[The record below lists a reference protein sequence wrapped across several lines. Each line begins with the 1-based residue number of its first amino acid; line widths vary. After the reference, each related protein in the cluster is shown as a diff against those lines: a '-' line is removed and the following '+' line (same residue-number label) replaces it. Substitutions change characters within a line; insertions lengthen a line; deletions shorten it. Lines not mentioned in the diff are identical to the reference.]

1 MSHEINNDLKKVELM
16 MEMFNQI
23 RRLNFQTE
31 TGQKFKQVITVT
43 LDETIIPYA
52 RDTYK
57 CIKDGTNKEEVK

>member
-1 MSHEINNDLKKVELM
+1 MSHEIANDLKKVELM

-31 TGQKFKQVITVT
+31 TGQTFKQVITAT

-52 RDTYK
+52 RESYK
-57 CIKDGTNKEEVK
+57 GIKNGTKQTTNK